1 MGCQSLARD
10 MDESIL
16 RVMLG
21 KLSAHEI
28 IDSFIQILRALYD
41 TDESFH
47 EITKHITTIV
57 QVLEIQREQA
67 DLRSY
72 EEKRQ
77 KELFLE
83 LLNNQTKCVWK
94 RNEVF
99 EATFKDWKT
108 SGLTFYK
115 WVNGLEVNAISP

>member
-1 MGCQSLARD
+1 

-21 KLSAHEI
+21 KLSAAEI
-28 IDSFIQILRALYD
+28 IDSFIQILQALYD

-47 EITKHITTIV
+47 EITKHITTTV
-57 QVLEIQREQA
+57 QALEIQREQA

-72 EEKRQ
+72 EEEHQ

-99 EATFKDWKT
+99 ETTFKDWQT
-108 SGLTFYK
+108 SGLSFYK
-115 WVNGLEVNAISP
+115 WVNGLEPNAISP